1 MGSMNEYELQRD
13 FMYLYERMS
22 EPLGYGIKGSGENMV
37 YYKMPSTEPV
47 SWNFVLI
54 VHSKPFLYAI
64 FIIKGMGDASEST
77 MGQSSQTI
85 SVRVPSKMPMEE
97 LTV

>member
-1 MGSMNEYELQRD
+1 VFVTEHGYSFFNFQRNMGSMNEYELQRD

-47 SWNFVLI
+47 S
-54 VHSKPFLYAI
+54 
-64 FIIKGMGDASEST
+64 
-77 MGQSSQTI
+77 
-85 SVRVPSKMPMEE
+85 
-97 LTV
+97 